1 MKKNLLLLSAAFAC
15 AAGAASAQGV
25 AGDAGTLTAL
35 LREGVTA
42 KATFN
47 ERDYAEKNI
56 VVAGS
61 EEKGYLAY
69 FCADDGVHGE
79 ELWATDG
86 TPDGTYMVKDIYE
99 GISTSNILWLTR
111 FNDKVIFSATGD
123 SQDGQEICSS
133 DGTADGT
140 YMVANVNEWGDSEP
154 RGLCQLNETQF
165 VFFAKDDDASTV
177 GTNGQWWRYVSDGTA
192 EGTTLVKEVNS
203 MFPGREPIDNRTGD
217 VVRVGRKV
225 FFIADVAN
233 VNGDEV
239 TYGDEVWVTDGTP
252 EGTKMI
258 KDINTEKDPA
268 GLEGS
273 TRGAAIAH
281 FLNFYNKKLFFKA
294 WSWASG
300 NEPWAYD
307 LETEEAYEIF
317 NTNDTFNPDNTDDAG
332 VPMGSGGGVTKTG
345 YPAFGHVF
353 FRSSTPSTGSEL
365 GMTNCEKGNYKIFD
379 ISTNITVNNG
389 NTWPDDGV
397 EFDGKYVFCC
407 NRGMNPDI
415 EDPENP
421 QLGGELNICDGEK
434 VWLQC
439 DFAPGIGATW
449 TRELTVCNGTL
460 YYWNS
465 SNARDGH
472 AGRLVRVD
480 GLDATPVE
488 VTNIDPTND
497 GVHMLRNLDGK
508 LIFISDADHNIYCYE
523 YDNPDKKPSNR
534 DTMLLDFGDGAGI
547 DEVVSDF
554 SNDGPVE
561 YFNLQ
566 GMRVNANTP
575 GLYIRREGNKASKV
589 ILK

>member
-123 SQDGQEICSS
+123 SQDGQEIWIS

-177 GTNGQWWRYVSDGTA
+177 GTNGQWWLYVSDGTA

-281 FLNFYNKKLFFKA
+281 FLNFYN
-294 WSWASG
+294 
-300 NEPWAYD
+300 
-307 LETEEAYEIF
+307 
-317 NTNDTFNPDNTDDAG
+317 
-332 VPMGSGGGVTKTG
+332 
-345 YPAFGHVF
+345 
-353 FRSSTPSTGSEL
+353 
-365 GMTNCEKGNYKIFD
+365 
-379 ISTNITVNNG
+379 
-389 NTWPDDGV
+389 
-397 EFDGKYVFCC
+397 
-407 NRGMNPDI
+407 
-415 EDPENP
+415 
-421 QLGGELNICDGEK
+421 
-434 VWLQC
+434 
-439 DFAPGIGATW
+439 
-449 TRELTVCNGTL
+449 
-460 YYWNS
+460 
-465 SNARDGH
+465 
-472 AGRLVRVD
+472 
-480 GLDATPVE
+480 
-488 VTNIDPTND
+488 
-497 GVHMLRNLDGK
+497 
-508 LIFISDADHNIYCYE
+508 
-523 YDNPDKKPSNR
+523 
-534 DTMLLDFGDGAGI
+534 
-547 DEVVSDF
+547 
-554 SNDGPVE
+554 
-561 YFNLQ
+561 
-566 GMRVNANTP
+566 
-575 GLYIRREGNKASKV
+575 
-589 ILK
+589 

>member
-35 LREGVTA
+35 LPAGVTA
-42 KATFN
+42 NATFN

-56 VVAGS
+56 CVAGS

-86 TPDGTYMVKDIYE
+86 TPEGTYMVKDIYE
-99 GISTSNILWLTR
+99 GFSTSNILWLTR

-123 SQDGQEICSS
+123 SQDGQEIWIS

-154 RGLCQLNETQF
+154 RGLCQLNENQF

-177 GTNGQWWRYVSDGTA
+177 GTNGQWWLYVSDGTA
-192 EGTTLVKEVNS
+192 EGTSLVKEVNS

-258 KDINTEKDPA
+258 MDINTEKDPA

-307 LETEEAYEIF
+307 LETGEAYEIF
-317 NTNDTFNPDNTDDAG
+317 NTNDTFNPDNTDEAG
-332 VPMGSGGGVTKTG
+332 VPMGNGGGVTKTG

-353 FRSSTPSTGSEL
+353 FRSSTPSTGNEL

-379 ISTNITVNNG
+379 ISTNINVDNG

-407 NRGMNPDI
+407 NRGRNPDI
-415 EDPENP
+415 DDPENP

-434 VWLQC
+434 VWLQY
-439 DFAPGIGATW
+439 DFAPGTGVTW

-465 SNARDGH
+465 SNERDGH

-497 GVHMLRNLDGK
+497 GIHMLRNLDGK
-508 LIFISDADHNIYCYE
+508 LIFISDVDHNIYCYE

>member
-35 LREGVTA
+35 LPAGVTA
-42 KATFN
+42 NATFN

-56 VVAGS
+56 CVAGS

-86 TPDGTYMVKDIYE
+86 TPEGTYMVKDIYE

-123 SQDGQEICSS
+123 SQDGQEIWIS

-154 RGLCQLNETQF
+154 RGLCQLNENQF

-177 GTNGQWWRYVSDGTA
+177 GTNGQWWLYVSDGTA

-233 VNGDEV
+233 VNDDEV

-294 WSWASG
+294 WSWSSG

-307 LETEEAYEIF
+307 LETGEAYEIF
-317 NTNDTFNPDNTDDAG
+317 NTNDTFNPDNTDEAG
-332 VPMGSGGGVTKTG
+332 VPMGNGGGVTKTG

-353 FRSSTPSTGSEL
+353 FRSFTPSTGDEL

-379 ISTNITVNNG
+379 ISTNINVNNG
-389 NTWPDDGV
+389 NTWPDEGV

-407 NRGMNPDI
+407 NRGGNPDI
-415 EDPENP
+415 DDPENP

-434 VWLQC
+434 VWLQY
-439 DFAPGIGATW
+439 DFAPGTGDTW

-497 GVHMLRNLDGK
+497 GIHMLRNLDGK
-508 LIFISDADHNIYCYE
+508 LIFISDVDHNIYCYE

>member
-35 LREGVTA
+35 LRAGVTA
-42 KATFN
+42 NATFN

-86 TPDGTYMVKDIYE
+86 TPEGTYMVKDIYE

-123 SQDGQEICSS
+123 SQDGQEIWIS

-154 RGLCQLNETQF
+154 RGLCQLNENQF

-177 GTNGQWWRYVSDGTA
+177 GTNGQWWLYVSDGTA

-258 KDINTEKDPA
+258 MDINTEKDPA

-307 LETEEAYEIF
+307 LETGEAYEIF
-317 NTNDTFNPDNTDDAG
+317 NTNDTSNPANTDEAG
-332 VPMGSGGGVTKTG
+332 VPMGNGGGVTKTG

-353 FRSSTPSTGSEL
+353 FRSSTPTTGAEL

-379 ISTNITVNNG
+379 ISTNINVSNG

-407 NRGMNPDI
+407 NRGTNADI

-421 QLGGELNICDGEK
+421 QLGGELNICDGER
-434 VWLQC
+434 VWVQY
-439 DFAPGIGATW
+439 DFAPGTGCTW

-497 GVHMLRNLDGK
+497 SVHMLRNLDGK

>member
-35 LREGVTA
+35 LPAGVTA
-42 KATFN
+42 NATFN

-56 VVAGS
+56 CVAGS

-99 GISTSNILWLTR
+99 GFSTSNILWLTR

-123 SQDGQEICSS
+123 SQDGQEIWIS

-154 RGLCQLNETQF
+154 RGLCQLNENQF

-177 GTNGQWWRYVSDGTA
+177 GTNGQWWLYVSDGTA

-233 VNGDEV
+233 VNDDEV

-317 NTNDTFNPDNTDDAG
+317 NTNDTFNPDNTDEAG
-332 VPMGSGGGVTKTG
+332 VPMGNGGGVTKTG

-353 FRSSTPSTGSEL
+353 FRSFTPSTGDEL

-379 ISTNITVNNG
+379 ISTNINVDNG

-407 NRGMNPDI
+407 NRGDNPDI
-415 EDPENP
+415 DDPANP

-434 VWLQC
+434 VWVQY
-439 DFAPGIGATW
+439 DFAPGTGATW

-465 SNARDGH
+465 SNERDGH

-497 GVHMLRNLDGK
+497 GIHMLRNLDGK
-508 LIFISDADHNIYCYE
+508 LIFISDVDHNIYCYE

>member
-123 SQDGQEICSS
+123 SQDGQEIWIS

-154 RGLCQLNETQF
+154 RGLCQLNENQF
-165 VFFAKDDDASTV
+165 VFFAKDDNAATV
-177 GTNGQWWRYVSDGTA
+177 GTNGQWWLYVSDGTA

-233 VNGDEV
+233 VNDDEV

-294 WSWASG
+294 WSWSSG

-317 NTNDTFNPDNTDDAG
+317 NTNDTFNPDNTDEAG
-332 VPMGSGGGVTKTG
+332 VPMGNGGGVCKTG

-353 FRSSTPSTGSEL
+353 FRSSTPSTGFEL

-379 ISTNITVNNG
+379 ISTNINVNNG

-415 EDPENP
+415 DDPENP

-434 VWLQC
+434 VWLQY
-439 DFAPGIGATW
+439 DFAPGTGATW

>member
-35 LREGVTA
+35 LPAGVTA
-42 KATFN
+42 NATFN

-56 VVAGS
+56 CVAGS

-86 TPDGTYMVKDIYE
+86 TPEGTYMVKDIYE

-123 SQDGQEICSS
+123 SQDGQEIWIS

-154 RGLCQLNETQF
+154 RGLCQLNENQF

-177 GTNGQWWRYVSDGTA
+177 GTNGQWWLYVSDGTA

-233 VNGDEV
+233 VNDDEV

-294 WSWASG
+294 WSWSSG

-317 NTNDTFNPDNTDDAG
+317 NTNDTFNPDNTDEAG
-332 VPMGSGGGVTKTG
+332 VPMGNGGGVTKTG

-379 ISTNITVNNG
+379 ISTNVNVNNG
-389 NTWPDDGV
+389 STWPDDGV

-407 NRGMNPDI
+407 NRGGNPDI
-415 EDPENP
+415 DDPENP

-434 VWLQC
+434 VWLQY
-439 DFAPGIGATW
+439 DFAPGTGDTW

-508 LIFISDADHNIYCYE
+508 LIFISDVDHNIYCYE

>member
-35 LREGVTA
+35 LPPGVTA

-56 VVAGS
+56 CVAGS

-86 TPDGTYMVKDIYE
+86 TPKGTRMVKDIYE

-123 SQDGQEICSS
+123 SQDGQEIWIS

-154 RGLCQLNETQF
+154 RGLCQLNENQF

-177 GTNGQWWRYVSDGTA
+177 GTNGQWWLYVSDGTA

-258 KDINTEKDPA
+258 MDINTEKDPA

-307 LETEEAYEIF
+307 LETGEAYEIF
-317 NTNDTFNPDNTDDAG
+317 NTNDTFNPDNTDEAG
-332 VPMGSGGGVTKTG
+332 VPMGNGGGVTKTG

-379 ISTNITVNNG
+379 ISTNVNVNNG

-415 EDPENP
+415 DDPENP

-434 VWLQC
+434 VWLQY
-439 DFAPGIGATW
+439 DFAPGTGATW

>member
-1 MKKNLLLLSAAFAC
+1 MKKNLLLLSAALAC

-35 LREGVTA
+35 LPAGVTA
-42 KATFN
+42 NATFN

-56 VVAGS
+56 CVAGS

-86 TPDGTYMVKDIYE
+86 TPEGTYMVKDIYE

-123 SQDGQEICSS
+123 SQDGQEIWIS

-154 RGLCQLNETQF
+154 RGLCQLNENQF

-177 GTNGQWWRYVSDGTA
+177 GTNGQWWLYVSDGTA

-233 VNGDEV
+233 VNDDEV

-307 LETEEAYEIF
+307 LETGEAYEIF
-317 NTNDTFNPDNTDDAG
+317 NTNDTFNPDNTDEAG
-332 VPMGSGGGVTKTG
+332 VPMGNGGGVTKTG

-353 FRSSTPSTGSEL
+353 FRSFTPSTGDEL

-379 ISTNITVNNG
+379 ISTNVNVNNG
-389 NTWPDDGV
+389 STWPDDGV

-407 NRGMNPDI
+407 DRGGNPDI
-415 EDPENP
+415 DDPENP

-434 VWLQC
+434 VWLQY
-439 DFAPGIGATW
+439 DFAPGTGATW

-497 GVHMLRNLDGK
+497 GIHMLRNLDGK
-508 LIFISDADHNIYCYE
+508 LIFISDVDHNIYCYE

>member
-25 AGDAGTLTAL
+25 AGDPGKLTAL
-35 LREGVTA
+35 LPAGVTA
-42 KATFN
+42 NATFN

-69 FCADDGVHGE
+69 FCADDGIHGE

-86 TPDGTYMVKDIYE
+86 TPEGTRMVKDIYE

-123 SQDGQEICSS
+123 SQDGQEIWIS

-154 RGLCQLNETQF
+154 RGLCQLNENQF

-177 GTNGQWWRYVSDGTA
+177 GTNGQWWLYVSDGTA
-192 EGTTLVKEVNS
+192 EGTSLVKEVNS

-294 WSWASG
+294 WSWSSG

-307 LETEEAYEIF
+307 LETGEAYEIF
-317 NTNDTFNPDNTDDAG
+317 NTNDTFNPDNTDEAG
-332 VPMGSGGGVTKTG
+332 VPMGNGGGVTKTG

-379 ISTNITVNNG
+379 ISTNINVNNG

-407 NRGMNPDI
+407 NRGGNPDI
-415 EDPENP
+415 DDPENP
-421 QLGGELNICDGEK
+421 QLGGELNICDGER
-434 VWLQC
+434 VWVQY
-439 DFAPGIGATW
+439 DFAPGTGHTW

-497 GVHMLRNLDGK
+497 GIHMLRNLDGK
-508 LIFISDADHNIYCYE
+508 LIFISDVDHNIYCYE

-534 DTMLLDFGDGAGI
+534 DTMILDFGDGAGI

>member
-1 MKKNLLLLSAAFAC
+1 
-15 AAGAASAQGV
+15 
-25 AGDAGTLTAL
+25 
-35 LREGVTA
+35 
-42 KATFN
+42 
-47 ERDYAEKNI
+47 
-56 VVAGS
+56 
-61 EEKGYLAY
+61 
-69 FCADDGVHGE
+69 
-79 ELWATDG
+79 
-86 TPDGTYMVKDIYE
+86 
-99 GISTSNILWLTR
+99 
-111 FNDKVIFSATGD
+111 
-123 SQDGQEICSS
+123 
-133 DGTADGT
+133 
-140 YMVANVNEWGDSEP
+140 
-154 RGLCQLNETQF
+154 
-165 VFFAKDDDASTV
+165 
-177 GTNGQWWRYVSDGTA
+177 
-192 EGTTLVKEVNS
+192 
-203 MFPGREPIDNRTGD
+203 
-217 VVRVGRKV
+217 
-225 FFIADVAN
+225 
-233 VNGDEV
+233 
-239 TYGDEVWVTDGTP
+239 
-252 EGTKMI
+252 
-258 KDINTEKDPA
+258 
-268 GLEGS
+268 
-273 TRGAAIAH
+273 
-281 FLNFYNKKLFFKA
+281 
-294 WSWASG
+294 
-300 NEPWAYD
+300 
-307 LETEEAYEIF
+307 
-317 NTNDTFNPDNTDDAG
+317 
-332 VPMGSGGGVTKTG
+332 MGSGGGVTKTG

-508 LIFISDADHNIYCYE
+508 LIFISDVDHNIYCYE

>member
-42 KATFN
+42 NATFN

-123 SQDGQEICSS
+123 SQDGQEIWIS

-154 RGLCQLNETQF
+154 RGLCQLNENQF
-165 VFFAKDDDASTV
+165 VFFAKDDNAATV
-177 GTNGQWWRYVSDGTA
+177 GTNGQWWLYVSDGTA

-233 VNGDEV
+233 VNDDEV

-379 ISTNITVNNG
+379 ISTNINVNNG

-415 EDPENP
+415 DDPENP

-434 VWLQC
+434 VWLQY
-439 DFAPGIGATW
+439 DFAPGTGATW